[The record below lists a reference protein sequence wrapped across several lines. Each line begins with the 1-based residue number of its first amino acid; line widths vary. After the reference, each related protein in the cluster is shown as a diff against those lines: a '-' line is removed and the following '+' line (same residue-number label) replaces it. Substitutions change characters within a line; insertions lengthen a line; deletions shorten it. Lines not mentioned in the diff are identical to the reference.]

1 LIVAEEVVKALVVQ
15 NAFPLEFTFYR
26 RAVGTGCSVDKE
38 VTVPDGVSSVA
49 TVGVT
54 VTVKVTELLT
64 ATEADDALRANV
76 AGIVATD

>member
-1 LIVAEEVVKALVVQ
+1 LLKKYQGLGGAECLSAGIH
-15 NAFPLEFTFYR
+15 FYR
-26 RAVGTGCSVDKE
+26 RQSVLDAPLIRK